1 MFVFRM
7 KLLVVCLLVI
17 LPTIDGF
24 IGEFVEYV
32 EDLPFRVMPGTCYFR
47 SKRYYRPGQLEI
59 KVIIDKPTVDLHV
72 SIGEIYSKCKQQ
84 TFGICTSYLLYD
96 LLFVIIY
103 FQIVITYCCFT
114 LIIIRCV
121 LYLFLTFSTI
131 H

>member
-7 KLLVVCLLVI
+7 KLLVVCLFVI

-32 EDLPFRVMPGTCYFR
+32 EDLPFRVTSGTCYFY

-72 SIGEIYSKCKQQ
+72 SI
-84 TFGICTSYLLYD
+84 
-96 LLFVIIY
+96 
-103 FQIVITYCCFT
+103 
-114 LIIIRCV
+114 
-121 LYLFLTFSTI
+121 
-131 H
+131 